1 MINSIN
7 STAANTY
14 STAQSKLL
22 TALDALSSGNSINS
36 AADNPAAYVES
47 SSFNVQLSSTAQAMN
62 NIQSG
67 VDMLNTAGGAADQ
80 ISQNLQSINTLTVE
94 AGNGALSS
102 SDLQSIQSQI
112 GQLTQ
117 GIDQIAGSTQ
127 YNGQNLLDGS
137 ANLTV
142 QTGANAGH
150 TQNVQIGNLSSS
162 ALGIS
167 NIDVT
172 TPVGQAAALS
182 SVSNAL
188 AQVNAQ
194 NSNIGSTVNSLNSTL
209 ANQNTTYDNLA
220 AANSQVS
227 NTDYAAASTEL
238 SQAKVQ
244 SQVALQATAMY
255 NSMQSNVLELLPK

>member
-1 MINSIN
+1 
-7 STAANTY
+7 
-14 STAQSKLL
+14 
-22 TALDALSSGNSINS
+22 
-36 AADNPAAYVES
+36 
-47 SSFNVQLSSTAQAMN
+47 
-62 NIQSG
+62 
-67 VDMLNTAGGAADQ
+67 
-80 ISQNLQSINTLTVE
+80 
-94 AGNGALSS
+94 
-102 SDLQSIQSQI
+102 
-112 GQLTQ
+112 
-117 GIDQIAGSTQ
+117 
-127 YNGQNLLDGS
+127 
-137 ANLTV
+137 
-142 QTGANAGH
+142 
-150 TQNVQIGNLSSS
+150 VQIGNLSSS